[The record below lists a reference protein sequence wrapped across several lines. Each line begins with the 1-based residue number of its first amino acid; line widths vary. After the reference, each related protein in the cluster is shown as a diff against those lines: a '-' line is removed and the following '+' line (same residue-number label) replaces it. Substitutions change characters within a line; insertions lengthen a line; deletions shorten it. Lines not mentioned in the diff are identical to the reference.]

1 MSRRDLLL
9 ISNLFPP
16 EVLGGYELLARDV
29 ACALRARGHRVRVF
43 TTGRAAA
50 EDHPDVDRSLC
61 LSRPFDERA
70 ARDRGR
76 HLLTATHN
84 GMTMAKFFMGAS
96 APDGALVFSLR
107 RLGLAPLRALR
118 LARVPTVL
126 TVNDEWPVAYVPQ
139 PGEPGLRGSLRLL
152 LERSPLAAH
161 TWQDMHWGA
170 TRGERVVWLS
180 ETVRSQVLARGAP
193 LAAGVVCAQGVDLER
208 FAFRGVREA
217 DRDAPRILFAG
228 RLHPEK
234 GPEVA
239 IEALASLRRRGVA
252 ATLTLAGAPVDE
264 SYGRSL
270 HALAQARDV
279 APHLRWLGAVD
290 RGALPR
296 LYAEADVFVFISR
309 TPTEGL
315 GLTWLEAM
323 ACGTP
328 VVASPAGGAR
338 EFLERHGGADLVSD
352 PSGEA
357 LADGV
362 LRVLNDPDRQRALIE
377 RGHRVVR
384 EHACLDRYVDT
395 LLAELER

>member
-1 MSRRDLLL
+1 
-9 ISNLFPP
+9 
-16 EVLGGYELLARDV
+16 
-29 ACALRARGHRVRVF
+29 
-43 TTGRAAA
+43 
-50 EDHPDVDRSLC
+50 
-61 LSRPFDERA
+61 
-70 ARDRGR
+70 
-76 HLLTATHN
+76 
-84 GMTMAKFFMGAS
+84 
-96 APDGALVFSLR
+96 
-107 RLGLAPLRALR
+107 
-118 LARVPTVL
+118 
-126 TVNDEWPVAYVPQ
+126 
-139 PGEPGLRGSLRLL
+139 
-152 LERSPLAAH
+152 
-161 TWQDMHWGA
+161 
-170 TRGERVVWLS
+170 
-180 ETVRSQVLARGAP
+180 
-193 LAAGVVCAQGVDLER
+193 VVCAQGVDLER